1 MADSP
6 IDTVPS
12 SPSLEEMSGKVMVAA
27 IIVLFMVI
35 LFVLFLHLYARWF
48 WSRRGSEIHGHHRRR
63 FVFAPQDPA
72 VALHRG
78 LEPSVIRSLPVV
90 VFKTEEFKEGLE
102 CAVCLCD
109 LEDGEKARL
118 LPTCKHGFHLEC
130 IDMWFQSHSTCPLCR
145 NTVGVE
151 SNASSSPEL
160 QSVSEGESMNFPTN
174 VLFWGND
181 SLVSARSNEGPPSS
195 SSSSA
200 YSSPNESRDGSLVID
215 IPSRIPDSFM
225 NSISPSA
232 SRFGEEEMKSPMTPM
247 SARLRSLRRLLS
259 REKRVIP
266 SSPSS
271 IDIEQGEGVRGQS
284 SKTISES

>member
-1 MADSP
+1 MNG
-6 IDTVPS
+6 I
-12 SPSLEEMSGKVMVAA
+12 SLNFNTPFSDGISKIRFAPKSNNLLVFCKYFS
-27 IIVLFMVI
+27 IYTNLVLCFN
-35 LFVLFLHLYARWF
+35 LFEVFF
-48 WSRRGSEIHGHHRRR
+48 DVFVNHRRR

-90 VFKTEEFKEGLE
+90 LFKTEEFKEGLE
-102 CAVCLCD
+102 CAVCLYD
-109 LEDGEKARL
+109 LEDGEKARV

-151 SNASSSPEL
+151 SNVSSPEL

-181 SLVSARSNEGPPSS
+181 SLVSARN
-195 SSSSA
+195 
-200 YSSPNESRDGSLVID
+200 GSLVID

-271 IDIEQGEGVRGQS
+271 IDIEIEQGEGVRGQS